1 MLLPSAESMPANCQ
15 KSAYSGQG
23 CYCSVSSDSVPL
35 GLSLLSMNQKARKS
49 FKMKPWYK
57 SKIVWAGMIQV
68 SLSLLTIVKDWW
80 EANHDKELDLLA
92 WLVLAT
98 GILTLVSRWL
108 TDEPITSFSERFDTL
123 PKRRDVVERYERKND

>member
-1 MLLPSAESMPANCQ
+1 
-15 KSAYSGQG
+15 
-23 CYCSVSSDSVPL
+23 
-35 GLSLLSMNQKARKS
+35 
-49 FKMKPWYK
+49 MKPWYK
-57 SKIVWAGMIQV
+57 SKIVWAGFTQV

-108 TDEPITSFSERFDTL
+108 TDEPITSFSERFDKL
-123 PKRRDVVERYERKND
+123 PKRRDVVERYKQK

>member
-1 MLLPSAESMPANCQ
+1 
-15 KSAYSGQG
+15 
-23 CYCSVSSDSVPL
+23 
-35 GLSLLSMNQKARKS
+35 
-49 FKMKPWYK
+49 MKPWYK
-57 SKIVWAGMIQV
+57 SKIVWAGFTQV

-108 TDEPITSFSERFDTL
+108 TDEPITSFSERFDKLPNDATL
-123 PKRRDVVERYERKND
+123 SNGTKEKNE